1 MYQGRVIK
9 STGSWY
15 SVETDGKIINC
26 KLRGKFRTEALRH
39 TNPVAVGDWVICSI
53 DGENGIIES
62 VKKRKNFLI
71 RKATNLSRK
80 THIIAANIDQALL
93 VVTPRSPQTT
103 TVFIDRFLVSAEAY
117 NIPVI
122 LIFNKTDL
130 YSEEDLDVVA
140 YWMATYHEIGYKV
153 LNTSAAKNQNITKF
167 QDILKDKVSVIS
179 GHSGVGKS
187 SLINKVDESLRLKTA
202 EISFAHNTGKHT
214 TSYAQM
220 LKLSFGGY
228 IVDTP
233 GIRAFGLI
241 DLNLNEIWH
250 YFPEMFEIGKNCQ
263 YYNCTHVH
271 EPGCKVIEAVET
283 GEIAL
288 SRYESY
294 LNIIEADDNKFRKD
308 KYV

>member
-15 SVETDGKIINC
+15 SVETDGKIIDC

-39 TNPVAVGDWVICSI
+39 TNPVAVGDWVNYSVE
-53 DGENGIIES
+53 GESGIIES
-62 VKKRKNFLI
+62 VKERKNFLI

-80 THIIAANIDQALL
+80 THILAANLDQALL
-93 VVTPRSPQTT
+93 VVTPHSPQTT

-117 NIPVI
+117 NIPVV
-122 LIFNKTDL
+122 LVFNKTDL
-130 YSEEDLDVVA
+130 YSENDLDKVA
-140 YWMATYHEIGYKV
+140 YWMASYHEIGYNV
-153 LNTSAAKNQNITKF
+153 LNTSVTKNQNIEKLRN
-167 QDILKDKVSVIS
+167 ILKDKVSVIA

-187 SLINKVDESLRLKTA
+187 SLINKAEGSLNLKTA
-202 EISFAHNTGKHT
+202 GISFAHNTGKHT

-220 LKLSFGGY
+220 LKLDFGGY

-241 DLNLNEIWH
+241 DLNMNEIWH
-250 YFPEMFEIGKNCQ
+250 YFPEMFRIGKNCQ
-263 YYNCTHVH
+263 YYNCIHVH

-283 GEIAL
+283 GEIAVF
-288 SRYESY
+288 RYESY